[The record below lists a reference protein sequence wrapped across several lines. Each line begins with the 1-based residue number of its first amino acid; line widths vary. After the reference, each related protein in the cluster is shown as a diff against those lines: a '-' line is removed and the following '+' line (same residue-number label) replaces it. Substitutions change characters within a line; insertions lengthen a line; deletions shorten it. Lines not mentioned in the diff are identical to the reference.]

1 MARLAPT
8 SLRLIV
14 PEWVHRVP
22 APAHDTLTPAE
33 RRRYIAENPHS
44 YLSVTRSPED
54 LAPGEVWDPKLALLR
69 SRSSLDRL
77 INDGAFGA
85 LAPAGFYLYRL
96 TQDDHA
102 QVGVVTVVATDD
114 YDRGQVR
121 IHERIRENR
130 VQHLATQ
137 LGGLGVQSSPI
148 ALAYRPND
156 IVQNAIERA
165 MSTTEPSVDFTAA
178 DGVGQQVWPVMD
190 NGICVVIQEA
200 LATAPLYLIDGHHR
214 AAAASQLRRHSTTAG
229 ADWILAAIFSA
240 DDLRN
245 EAFHRS
251 MPGTDGP
258 KLLEL
263 LKSHI
268 PVRRV
273 ADLDD
278 VVERRRNE
286 LALLVP
292 NGPGPGDW
300 YLVTMPEVAPVTT
313 GSAAEQFLAGME
325 TVRLEQEILGPLLGI
340 DASDAA
346 DRITFRHGLGD
357 KSDLEGLQAES
368 ADPIW
373 VMRPVA
379 VEKVMDASDV
389 GAILPPKSTYF
400 RPKVR
405 SGVFVRPLD

>member
-14 PEWVHRVP
+14 PDWVHRVP
-22 APAHDTLTPAE
+22 APAHDSLTPAE
-33 RRRYIAENPHS
+33 RRRYIAENPHT

-54 LAPGEVWDPKLALLR
+54 LSPGEVWDPKLALLR
-69 SRSSLDRL
+69 SRSSLDQL
-77 INDGAFGA
+77 INDGAFGP

-96 TQDDHA
+96 TQDDHV

-148 ALAYRPND
+148 ALAYRPNAV
-156 IVQNAIERA
+156 VQNAIEQA
-165 MSTTEPSVDFTAA
+165 MSTTEPLVDFTAA
-178 DGVGQQVWPVMD
+178 DGVGQQVWSVID
-190 NGICVVIQEA
+190 NGICVLIQEA

-214 AAAASQLRRHSTTAG
+214 AAAASQLRQQSTSAG
-229 ADWILAAIFSA
+229 ADWILAAIFSS

-251 MPGTDGP
+251 LPGTDGSH
-258 KLLEL
+258 LLEL
-263 LKSHI
+263 LRSHG
-268 PVRRV
+268 PVRLVDNLDHV
-273 ADLDD
+273 A
-278 VVERRRNE
+278 ERRPNE
-286 LALLVP
+286 LALLIP
-292 NGPGPGDW
+292 NGLGTGDW
-300 YLVTMPEVAPVTT
+300 YLVTMPEAAPVTT
-313 GSAAEQFLAGME
+313 DSEADQFLAEME
-325 TVRLEQEILGPLLGI
+325 TVRLEREILGPLLGI
-340 DASDAA
+340 DAANAA
-346 DRITFRHGLGD
+346 DRVTFRHGLGD
-357 KSDLEGLQAES
+357 KGDLERLVAGAT
-368 ADPIW
+368 DPIW
-373 VMRPVA
+373 VMRPVS
-379 VEKVMDASDV
+379 VERVMDASDV

-405 SGVFVRPLD
+405 SGVFIRPLR